1 MVGLL
6 GQDAHLVSY
15 GAMSK
20 QPLSLPTSAFIFRGL
35 TAHGFMQNRW
45 YRENGLRKR
54 EELMIELVK
63 LMASGKVRQVVFI
76 SEVEFI

>member
-63 LMASGKVRQVVFI
+63 LMVSGKVRQVVFI
-76 SEVEFI
+76 SEVELI